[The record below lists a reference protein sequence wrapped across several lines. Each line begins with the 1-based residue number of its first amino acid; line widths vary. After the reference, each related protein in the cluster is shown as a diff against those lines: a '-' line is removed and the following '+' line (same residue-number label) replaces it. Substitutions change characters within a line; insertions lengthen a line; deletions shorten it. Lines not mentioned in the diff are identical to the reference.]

1 MKIYAMEFT
10 SNVAVAINGN
20 KRQNF
25 EAGDKVIV
33 SRSEYL
39 SLLRLGATL
48 ISEKKLAYS
57 DVFKKAEKVEKQSKE

>member
-1 MKIYAMEFT
+1 MEFT

-20 KRQNF
+20 KRENF

-33 SRSEYL
+33 SRGEYL

-48 ISEKKLAYS
+48 ISEKELTYS
-57 DVFKKAEKVEKQSKE
+57 DVFKKAEKVEKPTKETK